1 MAMSP
6 DGETFALPLKDH
18 KVIIYTTDYAPNPLG
33 KIFLHQVGTFTIEED
48 YATAMAFDYAGNLN
62 VASEST
68 ETVTRYTVPRA
79 NKVAVTPAAATIQVG
94 DATGIDAV
102 ESEGNADAAIYNVAG
117 QRLPKTQ
124 KGVNIVNGR
133 KVMVK

>member
-1 MAMSP
+1 
-6 DGETFALPLKDH
+6 
-18 KVIIYTTDYAPNPLG
+18 
-33 KIFLHQVGTFTIEED
+33 
-48 YATAMAFDYAGNLN
+48 MAFDYAGNLY

-94 DATGIDAV
+94 DATGIDTV

-124 KGVNIVNGR
+124 KGVNIINGK